1 MASYTVGEAL
11 ELLLGEDESGGETD
25 IEEDPEFPLPTVD
38 SDSEVEREDEG
49 R

>member
-11 ELLLGEDESGGETD
+11 ELLLGDEESGGETD

-38 SDSEVEREDEG
+38 TDSEDEG
-49 R
+49 RDEGM